1 MTANSR
7 HTSLLGF
14 FGLAGSLLWLSLTT
28 VLSPDW
34 GPPGTANYL
43 GYETIN
49 RLWAPAFAGM
59 LCGFVGLALRFA
71 LAGTRLGRLGLR
83 LAVIGLV
90 VMLAGNIA
98 EFWFLTRLPYG
109 ELNLRALAWIS
120 VLLGMLSLF
129 IGAALL
135 GLAGRRQRA
144 LPAWGSPVL
153 MLALPVFLVLFFTQ
167 FIDAAWLVL
176 GVLGLSAGAL
186 ALWPQPAFAAV
197 KGVR

>member
-1 MTANSR
+1 MTTHSR
-7 HTSLLGF
+7 RASLLGL

-34 GPPGTANYL
+34 GPPGSANYL

-49 RLWAPAFAGM
+49 RLWAPAFAGL
-59 LCGFVGLALRFA
+59 LCGFVGLALRFG
-71 LAGTRLGRLGLR
+71 LTGTRPGRLGLR

-90 VMLAGNIA
+90 VMILGNIA

-120 VLLGMLSLF
+120 VLLGMLSLL

-135 GLAGRRQRA
+135 GLAGRRQRL
-144 LPAWGSPVL
+144 LPMWASPLL
-153 MLALPVFLVLFFTQ
+153 MLALPLFLVLVFAQ
-167 FIDAAWLVL
+167 LINVAWLVL
-176 GVLGLSAGAL
+176 GALGLTAGAL
-186 ALWPQPAFAAV
+186 ALWPHRALVAAQ
-197 KGVR
+197 GVR